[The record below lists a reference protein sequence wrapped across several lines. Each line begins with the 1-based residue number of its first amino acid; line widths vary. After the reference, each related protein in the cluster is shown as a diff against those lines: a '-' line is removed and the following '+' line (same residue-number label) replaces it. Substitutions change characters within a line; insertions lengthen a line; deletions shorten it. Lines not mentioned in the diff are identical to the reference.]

1 MSNANKKEL
10 FFQLPLCSTGYGQAG
25 QALYRELLNLDIN
38 IILYPFGNISIENK
52 EVQQKAIRDWD
63 RKKIG
68 LSYSSPTLR
77 LWHQHSTGRIGHGPL
92 YHFPIFELDEFTP
105 QEKYALSNAE
115 TIIVCTDWAKQ
126 VCINNG
132 FDENKV
138 KVCPLGVD
146 QSIFKP
152 RTKPVGDKYIFA
164 AGGKMSLNKGYDVLA
179 EIFNKAFTI
188 KDNVELFIFGHN
200 PFLNEQQTKA
210 WIKLFKDSPMGGR
223 IKFFPPFAT
232 QAELAFNLAKADAFI
247 APNRAEGLN
256 LVLLEAMSI
265 GLPAIATFYS
275 GHTQYLTKENAYLV
289 DITDKEIAFDN
300 QFFTANIGSWAK
312 IDKPQIDQFV
322 DHMQYL
328 YNNRIN
334 SNPEGIKTAQSMSW
348 SNSARILSSIIFPA
362 N

>member
-1 MSNANKKEL
+1 MSNINKKEL
-10 FFQLPLCSTGYGQAG
+10 FFQTPLCSTGYGQVG
-25 QALYRELLNLDIN
+25 QNLYRELLNLDIN

-68 LSYSSPTLR
+68 LSYLAPTLR
-77 LWHQHSTGRIGHGPL
+77 LWHQFSTGRIGYGPL

-105 QEKYALSNAE
+105 QEKYALSGAD

-126 VCINNG
+126 ICINNG
-132 FDENKV
+132 FNENKV

-152 RTKPVGDKYIFA
+152 RTKPAGDKYIFA
-164 AGGKMSLNKGYDVLA
+164 AGGKISLNKGYDVLA

-188 KDNVELFIFGHN
+188 KDSVELWIFGHN
-200 PFLNEQQTKA
+200 PFLNEQQTKS
-210 WIKLFKDSPMGGR
+210 WIKLFKDSSMGGH

-247 APNRAEGLN
+247 APNRAEGFN
-256 LVLLEAMSI
+256 LPLLEAISL
-265 GLPAIATFYS
+265 GLPAVATFYS
-275 GHTQYLTKENAYLV
+275 GHTQYLTKENAYLI
-289 DITDKEIAFDN
+289 DIINTEIAYDG
-300 QFFTANIGSWAK
+300 QFFTSNIGSWAQ
-312 IDKPQIDQFV
+312 IGPSQIDQFV
-322 DHMQYL
+322 DYMRFL

-334 SNPEGIKTAQSMSW
+334 SNPEGVKTAQNLSW